1 MIEQLVPWAE
11 PTAYGLL
18 GLAVL
23 LVLFGFLVP
32 LRWVNRQLNREREI
46 AEYYRK
52 AAEASDARA
61 DKLADM
67 LADQLKHQQRPP
79 VRR

>member
-1 MIEQLVPWAE
+1 MLDQIIPWTA

-18 GLAVL
+18 GLAVM

-32 LRWVNRQLNREREI
+32 IRQVRRELQREREI

-61 DKLADM
+61 DKLADI
-67 LADQLKHQQRPP
+67 LADAVKQQPLQ

>member
-1 MIEQLVPWAE
+1 MVDQLIPWVQ

-32 LRWVNRQLNREREI
+32 LRQVRRELQREREI
-46 AEYYRK
+46 AEYYRA
-52 AAEASDARA
+52 AAEANDARA
-61 DKLADM
+61 DKLADI
-67 LADQLKHQQRPP
+67 LADVVKQRPQ
-79 VRR
+79 VHR

>member
-1 MIEQLVPWAE
+1 MLDQLIPWTA

-32 LRWVNRQLNREREI
+32 IRQVRRELQREREI
-46 AEYYRK
+46 AEHYRRT
-52 AAEASDARA
+52 AEAQDARA
-61 DKLADM
+61 DRLMELLGEA
-67 LADQLKHQQRPP
+67 LRQRVP
-79 VRR
+79 

>member
-1 MIEQLVPWAE
+1 MLDQIIPWTA

-32 LRWVNRQLNREREI
+32 IRQVRRELQREREI
-46 AEYYRK
+46 AEHYRRT
-52 AAEASDARA
+52 AEAQDARA
-61 DKLADM
+61 DRLMELLGEA
-67 LADQLKHQQRPP
+67 LRQRVP
-79 VRR
+79 

>member
-1 MIEQLVPWAE
+1 MVDQLIPWVQ

-32 LRWVNRQLNREREI
+32 LRQVRRELQREREI
-46 AEYYRK
+46 AEYYRQ

-61 DKLADM
+61 DKLADI
-67 LADQLKHQQRPP
+67 LADALKQRSQ

>member
-1 MIEQLVPWAE
+1 MVDQLIPWVQ

-32 LRWVNRQLNREREI
+32 LRQVRRELQREREI
-46 AEYYRK
+46 AEYYRA
-52 AAEASDARA
+52 AAEASDVRA
-61 DKLADM
+61 DKLADL
-67 LADQLKHQQRPP
+67 LADALKQRPTQ
-79 VRR
+79 VHR